1 MTKNRR
7 KPSIV
12 GVLGSLLLVSGL
24 LQAKEFPGV
33 EKLMEASTYKA
44 SGLEKLTDEERQ
56 ALNQWLIK
64 YTANEAPIIRGSVEA
79 VKKEQNKEVKSRIS
93 GAFSGWQGNSVFV
106 LENGQHWRQRNDA
119 VWKTNKDSPE
129 VLIRKNFFGFYE
141 MKLVGTNR
149 VVGVKRIR

>member
-1 MTKNRR
+1 
-7 KPSIV
+7 
-12 GVLGSLLLVSGL
+12 
-24 LQAKEFPGV
+24 
-33 EKLMEASTYKA
+33 MEPSTYKA
-44 SGLEKLTDEERQ
+44 AGLEKLTDKERQ
-56 ALNQWLIK
+56 ALNQWLII

-93 GAFSGWQGNSVFV
+93 GTFSGWQGNSVFV
-106 LENGQHWRQRNDA
+106 LDNGQHWQQRNDA

-129 VLIRKNFFGFYE
+129 VLIRKNLFGFYE

>member
-1 MTKNRR
+1 MR
-7 KPSIV
+7 
-12 GVLGSLLLVSGL
+12 VLGALLLVSGS
-24 LQAKEFPGV
+24 LQAEEFPGV
-33 EKLMEASTYKA
+33 EKLMEPSTYKA
-44 SGLEKLTDEERQ
+44 AGLEKLTDKERQ
-56 ALNQWLIK
+56 ALNQWLII

-93 GAFSGWQGNSVFV
+93 GTFSGWQGNSVFV
-106 LENGQHWRQRNDA
+106 LDNGQHWQQRNDA

-129 VLIRKNFFGFYE
+129 VLIRKNLFGFYE